1 MSSVADMPMPYARDP
16 SPGAAAPA
24 NAPAN
29 ARPSIAG
36 YWFLGLS
43 GVAFMAPAFMAML
56 RESWSTEQ
64 GAQGPLVLASGLW
77 LLAHE
82 ARGVVTVSGR
92 AGIPAAALALAGIV
106 VAFGRVTGTLWID
119 WTASYAALVVVLY
132 AIIGGA
138 ALRRLWFPLVY
149 LLFLVPVPYAI
160 VGPLTHMRKLWLS
173 GSAVDLLAWAGYD
186 VAYGG
191 TTLYIDQYEL
201 LIADACAGMN
211 SLFSLV
217 AIGSFYIYIRH
228 RRRLRPALILAAMLV
243 PVAVLTN
250 LVRVVLLMLVTR
262 HAGDAL
268 AQGIFHDAIGMVM
281 FAIMLACLVAIDLLV
296 SLRPVRRARA

>member
-1 MSSVADMPMPYARDP
+1 MSMPYARDP
-16 SPGAAAPA
+16 SPSAAALADPPGGA
-24 NAPAN
+24 WPRI
-29 ARPSIAG
+29 AR

-43 GVAFMAPAFMAML
+43 GVTFMAPAVAAML

-82 ARGVVTVSGR
+82 ARGVAAVVGRVGVTA
-92 AGIPAAALALAGIV
+92 AGLVIAAV
-106 VAFGRVTGTLWID
+106 VVMFGRVTGTLWVD
-119 WTASYAALVVVLY
+119 WTGSYAALVMVLY
-132 AIIGGA
+132 ALIGGA

-160 VGPLTHMRKLWLS
+160 VGPLTHTRKLWLS
-173 GSAVDLLAWAGYD
+173 GSAIDLLAWAGYD

-228 RRRLRPALILAAMLV
+228 RCRPRPALILAAMLV

-262 HAGDAL
+262 HAGDAV
-268 AQGIFHDAIGMVM
+268 AQGVFHDAIGMVM

-296 SLRPVRRARA
+296 SLLPLQRARA